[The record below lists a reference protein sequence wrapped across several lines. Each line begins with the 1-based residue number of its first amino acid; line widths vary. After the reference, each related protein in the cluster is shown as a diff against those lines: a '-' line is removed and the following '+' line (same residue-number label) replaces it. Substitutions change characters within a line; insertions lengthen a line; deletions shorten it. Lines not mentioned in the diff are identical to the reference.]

1 MSTGA
6 DHDSVH
12 RKNDR
17 VLQQA
22 SRSDPGDDL
31 DPRLVHRLEPLSL
44 LLGILV
50 RDRTDEVVTPAALI
64 DLARCR
70 SGALINGAHVSMAS

>member
-31 DPRLVHRLEPLSL
+31 DPSLVHRLESLSL
-44 LLGILV
+44 LLAISNASDAERNHTRQCRLALWFVGKLDHMLV
-50 RDRTDEVVTPAALI
+50 DHD
-64 DLARCR
+64 
-70 SGALINGAHVSMAS
+70 